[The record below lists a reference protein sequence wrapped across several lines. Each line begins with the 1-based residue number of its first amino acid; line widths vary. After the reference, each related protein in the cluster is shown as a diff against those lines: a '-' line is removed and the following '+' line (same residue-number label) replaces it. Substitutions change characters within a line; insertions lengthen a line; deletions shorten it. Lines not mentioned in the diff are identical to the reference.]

1 MKEKLL
7 KKIEILADAARYDV
21 SCSSSGS
28 NRKAKEGELGNA
40 ARSGI
45 CHSFTPDGR
54 CISLLKIL
62 FTNICIY
69 DCAYCVNRRTNDLPR
84 TAFKVEEIVE
94 LTINFYRR
102 NYIEGLFLSSGVM
115 VSADYTM
122 ERLVAVARTLRNE
135 HGFNGYI
142 HLKAIPGASDDLIA
156 EAGLY
161 ADRLSVNIEI
171 PSDTQLQLLAPE
183 KNFGSVLTPMNQ
195 IQKGMVANKDER
207 KSLKKAPRFVPAGQ
221 STQLIVGAS
230 PEQDV
235 DILRLAS
242 SLYGE
247 QQLKRV
253 YYSGF
258 IPVNAS
264 DQRLPALTQPPLVRE
279 HRLYQADWLMRFYA
293 FEHDEILDQQN
304 PSLDLDMDPKLAWAL
319 RNPQFFPVDLNQAP
333 YEMVLRVPG
342 IGVRSAR
349 LIVSNR
355 KFGAVSFTHLKR
367 IGVAL
372 NRAKYFVVC
381 RELPG
386 KEYNLN
392 TSQIR
397 RKLVKST
404 RGAGVQLSLFG

>member
-1 MKEKLL
+1 MKETLL

-28 NRKAKEGELGNA
+28 NRPAKEGGLGNA

-69 DCAYCVNRRTNDLPR
+69 DCAYCVNRRTNELPR

-135 HGFNGYI
+135 HAFNGYI
-142 HLKAIPGASDDLIA
+142 HLKAIPGASDELIA

-171 PSDTQLQLLAPE
+171 PSDEQLQLLAPE
-183 KNFGSVLTPMNQ
+183 KNFGSVLTPMNH
-195 IQKGMVANKDER
+195 IQKGIVANKDER

-242 SLYGE
+242 SLYNV

-279 HRLYQADWLMRFYA
+279 HRLYQADWLMRFYE
-293 FEHDEILDQQN
+293 FQHDEILDQHN

-319 RNPQFFPVDLNQAP
+319 RNPHFFPVDLNKAP
-333 YEMVLRVPG
+333 YDHILRVPG
-342 IGVRSAR
+342 IGVRSAK
-349 LIVSNR
+349 LIVSTR

-367 IGVAL
+367 MGVAL
-372 NRAKYFVVC
+372 NRAKYFLVC

-386 KEYNLN
+386 KDYSLN
-392 TSQIR
+392 PRQIK
-397 RKLVKST
+397 RKLVTST
-404 RGAGVQLSLFG
+404 AGAGVQLSLF